1 VTAEKA
7 SLPRYPSLRMPVDI
21 LFFICCIVLVGDVLV
36 PEIFGSGK
44 TKDYPLW
51 FWAGQQVL
59 HGKEL
64 YPSDPNS
71 YFDFIYPPLP
81 AVLLAIPA
89 WFGKVALYTCLA
101 LLNVVAWWVTAQLSH
116 AMTGS
121 GRVPGQWLYFFSGL
135 VTIGFVFDM
144 FDLGQPNLVLMALM
158 MYGFWSM
165 QQQRPW
171 MAGSMFALAT
181 AIKVF
186 PVAVFPYL
194 VWRKQWTA
202 LASMTVFL
210 VVFLFVV
217 PAPVRGFQHNIA
229 ELKTWYQGMV
239 GASSEKGFGQR
250 DEQNWSW
257 VNQSI
262 IAVTHRLTRPVNYN
276 QDDPTKPVRTMNVVD
291 LSFKQANLVVL
302 AVSLL
307 LGLGFIAVMPPAARR
322 TAASDAE
329 EIGILFCLMT
339 VASPLARQYYFMWLF
354 YPMTI
359 LMHRAVY
366 DTRRGARAV
375 SWLVLAV
382 AGVLMCLSFPIFPKD
397 LQAYGNNLLATF
409 VIAAGLVWH
418 ILNPAKPD
426 TSSSDVGAA
435 VKAPVANSQA

>member
-1 VTAEKA
+1 
-7 SLPRYPSLRMPVDI
+7 MPVDI
-21 LFFICCIVLVGDVLV
+21 LFFICCALLIGDVLV

-59 HGKEL
+59 HGKDL
-64 YPSDPNS
+64 YPSDPNG

-89 WFGKVALYTCLA
+89 WFGKVALYTCLS

-116 AMTGS
+116 AMAGS

-144 FDLGQPNLVLMALM
+144 FDLGQPNLVLLALM

-194 VWRKQWTA
+194 VWRRQWKA
-202 LASMTVFL
+202 LASMAVFL

-229 ELKTWYQGMV
+229 ELKTWYHGMV
-239 GASSEKGFGQR
+239 GTSSEKGFGQR

-276 QDDPTKPVRTMNVVD
+276 QDDPSKPVRTMNVVD

-302 AVSLL
+302 AVSILI
-307 LGLGFIAVMPPAARR
+307 GLGFLAVMPPASRR
-322 TAASDAE
+322 TTASDAE
-329 EIGILFCLMT
+329 EIGILFCLLT

-354 YPMTI
+354 YPVVI

-366 DTRRGARAV
+366 DVRPKARAL
-375 SWLVLAV
+375 SWLALGV
-382 AGVLMCLSFPIFPKD
+382 AGALMCLSFPVFPKD
-397 LQAYGNNLLATF
+397 LQAYGNNLAATF
-409 VIAAGLVWH
+409 VIALALVWH
-418 ILNPAKPD
+418 ILNPASNPAKRD
-426 TSSSDVGAA
+426 ASSSDVAAA
-435 VKAPVANSQA
+435 VKASNSQA